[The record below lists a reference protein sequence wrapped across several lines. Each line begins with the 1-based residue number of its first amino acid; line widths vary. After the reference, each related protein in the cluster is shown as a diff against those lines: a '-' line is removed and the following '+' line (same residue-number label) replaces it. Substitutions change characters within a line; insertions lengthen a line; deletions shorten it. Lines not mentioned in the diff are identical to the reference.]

1 MKRLILNEPGDLQ
14 LIDVDFDQQV
24 ASDEALVKVHRVG
37 VCGTDIHAFGGNQP
51 FFSYPRVLG
60 HELGLEVVKIG
71 ADVTNV
77 TVGNKCSL
85 EPYFNIQEGQAVRNG
100 KPNCGE
106 YISVFGVHADGGM
119 QEFAK
124 VPARY
129 LHTSSKLSYDQLA
142 LVETLAIGYHA
153 VQRAETKASDK
164 VLVIG
169 AGPIGLA
176 TMQFSKVAGAKTVV
190 MDINQDR
197 LDFCTSAMGV
207 DGSINLTQ
215 EVPEQAMRVLF
226 DGDLPTIVF
235 DATGNPKSM
244 MSAFQWPSHGGK
256 LVFIG
261 LFQGDVNFHD
271 PSFHKKE
278 LTLFASRN
286 AMSRDFDEI
295 IQLIEEGKVDINPW
309 ITHRAPMHDIPKVF
323 ESWTKPETKVIKA
336 MIDVVRG

>member
-1 MKRLILNEPGDLQ
+1 MMKRLILNTPGDLQ
-14 LIDVDFDQQV
+14 LIEVEKDEHLEQDQ
-24 ASDEALVKVHRVG
+24 ALVKVHRVG

-60 HELGLEVVKIG
+60 HELGLEVIKVG
-71 ADVTNV
+71 AGVTNV
-77 TVGNKCSL
+77 KVGDKCSL
-85 EPYFNIQEGQAVRNG
+85 EPYFNTQEGQAVRNG

-129 LHTSSKLSYDQLA
+129 LHSSAKLSYDQLA

-153 VQRAETKASDK
+153 VQRADTKRSDK

-176 TMQFSKVAGAKTVV
+176 TMQFTKVLGAQTVV
-190 MDINQDR
+190 MDVNQDR
-197 LDFCTSAMGV
+197 LDFCVDKMGV
-207 DGSINLTQ
+207 DGTINVLKEQ
-215 EVPEQAMRVLF
+215 PEERLKTLF

-244 MSAFQWPSHGGK
+244 MSAFQYPSHGGK

-271 PSFHKKE
+271 PLFHKKE
-278 LTLFASRN
+278 LTLYASRN
-286 AMSRDFDEI
+286 AMSVDFDEI
-295 IQLIEEGKVDINPW
+295 IKLIEDGKVDTNPW
-309 ITHRAPMHDIPKVF
+309 ITHRAPMDQVPEVF
-323 ESWTKPETKVIKA
+323 ASWTKPETKVIKA
-336 MIDVVRG
+336 MIEVS

>member
-1 MKRLILNEPGDLQ
+1 MKRIILHEPGDLELVEYQ
-14 LIDVDFDQQV
+14 MDQSIE
-24 ASDEALVKVHRVG
+24 ADEALLRVHRIG

-60 HELGLEVVKIG
+60 HELGLEVLEVG

-77 TVGNKCSL
+77 KKGDKCSL
-85 EPYFNIQEGQAVRNG
+85 EPYFNLQEGQAVRNG

-106 YISVFGVHADGGM
+106 HISVFGVHADGGM
-119 QEFAK
+119 QELVK

-129 LHTSSKLSYDQLA
+129 LHASGKLSYDQLA

-153 VQRAETKASDK
+153 VKRAETKNEDK

-176 TMQFSKVAGAKTVV
+176 TMQFTKVKGAQTIV
-190 MDINQDR
+190 MDVNQDR
-197 LDFCTSAMGV
+197 LDFCSKQMGV
-207 DGSINLTQ
+207 DGTIN
-215 EVPEQAMRVLF
+215 VLNDDIEESVRKHF

-244 MSAFQWPSHGGK
+244 MKSFEYPSHGGK

-261 LFQGDVNFHD
+261 LFQGNVEFHD

-278 LTLFASRN
+278 LTLYASRN
-286 AMSRDFDEI
+286 AHSADFDEI
-295 IQLIEEGKVDINPW
+295 IQLIEEGKVDTNPW
-309 ITHRAPMHDIPKVF
+309 ITHRAKVDDTVGVF
-323 ESWTKPETKVIKA
+323 ESWTKPETGVIKA
-336 MIDVVRG
+336 MIEMS